1 MINIEAEKNRTL
13 STQDVYDILNF
24 SIQYA
29 EENGFM
35 NTFIFSRAIYCFA
48 AIRFYIDRADE
59 LQPLVASNINEAWD
73 YLLDDGTIEDMMKN
87 HQADLD
93 YLADNGV
100 EWFEGFGEYIH
111 SARGLLNTIQE
122 FSGDI
127 VAAAV
132 DQFKNV
138 VNETGVQEALEIAD
152 KWGMNNEVAK
162 EEPQLEEVESDS
174 MFED

>member
-13 STQDVYDILNF
+13 STQDVYDILDF
-24 SIQYA
+24 SIQAA
-29 EENGFM
+29 EDNGFM

-59 LQPLVASNINEAWD
+59 LQPLVAGNINEAWD

-93 YLADNGV
+93 YLADNGA

-132 DQFKNV
+132 DQFKNAA
-138 VNETGVQEALEIAD
+138 NETGVQEALEIAD

-162 EEPQLEEVESDS
+162 EEPQSEEVKSDS

>member
-13 STQDVYDILNF
+13 STQDVYDILDF
-24 SIQYA
+24 SVQAA
-29 EENGFM
+29 EDNGFM
-35 NTFIFSRAIYCFA
+35 NTFIFSRAINCFA

-59 LQPLVASNINEAWD
+59 LQPLVAGNINDAWD

-93 YLADNGV
+93 YLADNGA
-100 EWFEGFGEYIH
+100 EWFEGFNEYIH
-111 SARGLLNTIQE
+111 SARGLLNTIQQ

-127 VAAAV
+127 VSAAVNQFKAAAT
-132 DQFKNV
+132 
-138 VNETGVQEALEIAD
+138 ETGVQEALEIAD
-152 KWGMNNEVAK
+152 KWGMNNEATK
-162 EEPQLEEVESDS
+162 EEQPEDVESGS